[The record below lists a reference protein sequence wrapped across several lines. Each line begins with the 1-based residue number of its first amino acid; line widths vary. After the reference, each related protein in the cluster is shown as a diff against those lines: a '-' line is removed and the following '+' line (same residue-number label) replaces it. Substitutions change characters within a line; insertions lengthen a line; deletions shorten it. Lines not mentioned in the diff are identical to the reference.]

1 MDCSLPG
8 SSVHGIFQARVLERI
23 AILGEDKTHVRSSVS
38 LHGPRRMG
46 RKPVMGPAGFWTLVR
61 LEVTSLSLPCPP
73 DCKPALL
80 GGKVRGELCSLELKR
95 CAQCTW
101 PLLWLVGSPRKL
113 SRAPGPGLLGWGGV
127 PWHHLPLVSIQAWD
141 DASAVPSL
149 MAHDACLCGGASAGL
164 EAGGQGR
171 PSAPPGPPAWL
182 PQSPKVGG
190 WRKSSRHHR
199 SACWLHSDPWWFL
212 GAITGRPQRPF
223 MGSLVPA

>member
-8 SSVHGIFQARVLERI
+8 SSVHVIFQARVLERI

-127 PWHHLPLVSIQAWD
+127 PWHHLPLVSIEAWD
-141 DASAVPSL
+141 DTLCCPQSHGSRRVSL
-149 MAHDACLCGGASAGL
+149 RGCFCWP
-164 EAGGQGR
+164 GGQGTG
-171 PSAPPGPPAWL
+171 PSLCSTWASCLA
-182 PQSPKVGG
+182 SP
-190 WRKSSRHHR
+190 
-199 SACWLHSDPWWFL
+199 
-212 GAITGRPQRPF
+212 
-223 MGSLVPA
+223 VP